1 MIFDIDRQNEGEWFA
16 YFKSRV
22 NEKGEI
28 EYADPEPNA
37 GRVCVRSITP
47 KLEELQASRKRKFEF
62 VFNPA
67 TRSMERVGYY
77 EELPPEEVKKRS
89 DDVWDYSITAWEG
102 LLNAKGKPI
111 ECNRTNKLKFMAIP
125 EFDRF
130 IGRCLQMLGDAKT
143 KAEAEKNENL

>member
-1 MIFDIDRQNEGEWFA
+1 MIFDIDKQNEGEWFT

-28 EYADPEPNA
+28 EYDEPEPNA

-77 EELPPEEVKKRS
+77 EELPPEEVRKRS

-111 ECNRTNKLKFMAIP
+111 ECNRTNKLKLMAIP

>member
-1 MIFDIDRQNEGEWFA
+1 
-16 YFKSRV
+16 
-22 NEKGEI
+22 
-28 EYADPEPNA
+28 
-37 GRVCVRSITP
+37 
-47 KLEELQASRKRKFEF
+47 
-62 VFNPA
+62 
-67 TRSMERVGYY
+67 MERVGYY

-111 ECNRTNKLKFMAIP
+111 ECNRTNKLKLMAIP

>member
-1 MIFDIDRQNEGEWFA
+1 MIFDIDKQNEGEWFT

-28 EYADPEPNA
+28 EYDEPEPNA
-37 GRVCVRSITP
+37 GRICVRSITP
-47 KLEELQASRKRKFEF
+47 KLEELQASRKRKHEF
-62 VFNPA
+62 VFNPS

-77 EELPPEEVKKRS
+77 DELPPEEVRKRS
-89 DDVWDYSITAWEG
+89 DDIWDYAITSWEG
-102 LLNAKGKPI
+102 LLNAKGKAI
-111 ECNRTNKLKFMAIP
+111 ECNRVNKLKLMAIP

-143 KAEAEKNENL
+143 KIEAEKNENL

>member
-1 MIFDIDRQNEGEWFA
+1 MIFDIDKQNEGEWFT

-22 NEKGEI
+22 NERGEI
-28 EYADPEPNA
+28 EYDEPEPNA
-37 GRVCVRSITP
+37 GRICVRSITP

-77 EELPPEEVKKRS
+77 DELPPEEVRKRS
-89 DDVWDYSITAWEG
+89 DDVWDYAITAWEG
-102 LLNAKGKPI
+102 LLNAKGKAI
-111 ECNRTNKLKFMAIP
+111 ECNRDNKLKLMAIP

-130 IGRCLQMLGDAKT
+130 IGRCLQMLGDASV
-143 KAEAEKNENL
+143 KAKEELEKN

>member
-1 MIFDIDRQNEGEWFA
+1 MIFDIDKQNEGEWFT

-28 EYADPEPNA
+28 EYDEPEPNA

-111 ECNRTNKLKFMAIP
+111 ECNRTNKLKLMAIP

>member
-1 MIFDIDRQNEGEWFA
+1 MIFDIDKQNEGEWFT

-28 EYADPEPNA
+28 EYDAPEPNA
-37 GRVCVRSITP
+37 GRICVRSITP
-47 KLEELQASRKRKFEF
+47 KLEELQASRKRKHEF
-62 VFNPA
+62 VLNPS

-77 EELPPEEVKKRS
+77 DELPPEEVRKRS
-89 DDVWDYSITAWEG
+89 DDIWDYAITSWEG
-102 LLNAKGKPI
+102 LLNAKGKAI
-111 ECNRTNKLKFMAIP
+111 ECNRVNKLKLMAIP

-143 KAEAEKNENL
+143 KIEAEKNENL

>member
-1 MIFDIDRQNEGEWFA
+1 MIFDIDRQNEGEWFT

-28 EYADPEPNA
+28 EYDEPEPNA

-111 ECNRTNKLKFMAIP
+111 ECNRTNKLKLMAIP